1 MANTLK
7 ITISFQS
14 GIFAL
19 SPIPVNAGGL
29 LCVAAGRVT
38 DEIVLLPTTGC
49 ELSGVGV
56 GLMIVSGGGLG
67 IYALLPT
74 TVSVDVTTESVTE
87 VTVTVTHV
95 TVVEST
101 VCVTSVSTLYK
112 RSSVMVWTTVSVI
125 VVSGTVTIKSAIA
138 VRVAVSQDVCHRL

>member
-112 RSSVMVWTTVSVI
+112 RSSVMV
-125 VVSGTVTIKSAIA
+125 
-138 VRVAVSQDVCHRL
+138 

>member
-7 ITISFQS
+7 ITMSFQS

-19 SPIPVNAGGL
+19 SPIPGNMGGL

-38 DEIVLLPTTGC
+38 DEMVLLPTTGC

-56 GLMIVSGGGLG
+56 ELLIVPGGGGLG
-67 IYALLPT
+67 IYALLLT
-74 TVSVDVTTESVTE
+74 TVEVDVTTETVTD

-101 VCVTSVSTLYK
+101 VCVTSVLTVYK
-112 RSSVMVWTTVSVI
+112 RSSITV
-125 VVSGTVTIKSAIA
+125 
-138 VRVAVSQDVCHRL
+138 